1 MAVDIINRPNIGSSG
16 LIEIIDGFE
25 FEGFGSGGF
34 GDDDFLY
41 IGDALDN
48 FIQAGPGNDEL
59 EGNDGNDE
67 LLGGDG
73 NDIIDGDSGNDI
85 LDGQGGT
92 DKLFGGLGDDILLA
106 GGSGDNPQL
115 NRDQL
120 QGDPRNLDGSVIGGE
135 PGNDIFGF
143 YDLGFYR
150 VNDFVPGE
158 DLLFF
163 DAEKTG
169 IDNIGTLVGL
179 ISDID
184 QRDDGV
190 TVHFGSNAAWIDLVG
205 VNINDITADMVI
217 FGL

>member
-1 MAVDIINRPNIGSSG
+1 MTVEIINRPNIGSSG

-34 GDDDFLY
+34 GSDDFLY
-41 IGDALDN
+41 IGDDLDN
-48 FIQAGPGNDEL
+48 VIQAGPGNDEL
-59 EGNDGNDE
+59 EGNNGNDE
-67 LLGGDG
+67 LIGGDG
-73 NDIIDGDSGNDI
+73 NDTIDGDSGNDT

-92 DKLFGGLGDDILLA
+92 DKLFGGLGDDLLLA
-106 GGSGDNPQL
+106 GGAGGDPQL

-120 QGDPRNLDGSVIGGE
+120 RGDPLNFDRSTIGG
-135 PGNDIFGF
+135 GNDIFGF
-143 YDLGFYR
+143 YALGFYR
-150 VNDFVPGE
+150 VIDFVPGE
-158 DLLFF
+158 DMLFF
-163 DAEKTG
+163 DAARTG

-190 TVHFGSNAAWIDLVG
+190 TVSFGPNAQIDLVG

-217 FGL
+217 FTL